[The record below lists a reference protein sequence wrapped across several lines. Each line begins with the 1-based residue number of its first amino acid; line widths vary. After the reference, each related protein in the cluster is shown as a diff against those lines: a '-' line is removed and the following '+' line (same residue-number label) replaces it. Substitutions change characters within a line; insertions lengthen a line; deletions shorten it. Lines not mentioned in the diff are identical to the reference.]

1 MPINNIH
8 ARVQTAFIQPQE
20 ARNLSGAAADN
31 FQKVLNDNTDPARQ
45 TEKRQES
52 KIIKLGVID
61 KNTPTVSNLLHKNKK
76 FKDET
81 WNIIFS
87 AANRGKHFKEI
98 RAGSEVTLNL
108 SNNEINWHRP
118 SRKPVIPTSAW
129 KEQKLTADGLVIV
142 GRISRE
148 NPTVSNLLRR
158 NKIYHDEAWNII
170 LSGINSDKPFNSIR
184 PGTTIAINPQTFE
197 LSFIRH
203 PLHTI
208 ATKTISSAAQE
219 HLSTAVNNFFVSNK
233 NISQK
238 LVDEI
243 RPYIGRPYSE
253 IDCYGLVVRGLKGL
267 GVQYGG
273 TGGLREALEKM
284 ALAQGKPLNS
294 YQNGEGL
301 IRAAGKTTFVKTF
314 NHIQHPERLAEQTF
328 SGLKNSLRQGMILSF
343 STPSRGHTGV
353 VARDNGEWSYLN
365 SGLIDHQ
372 LDQKSRART
381 SMRVGEESLE
391 KEIDNWFKLAKNNN
405 EPLEINLG
413 MLDKNKL
420 NNFRSHHTEV
430 NHRLF

>member
-8 ARVQTAFIQPQE
+8 ARIQTAFIQPQKT
-20 ARNLSGAAADN
+20 RNVPGAAADN
-31 FQKVLNDNTDPARQ
+31 FQKVLNGNTDQTRQ
-45 TEKRQES
+45 INKKEENQ
-52 KIIKLGVID
+52 IVKLGVID
-61 KNTPTVSNLLHKNKK
+61 KNTPTISNLLHQNKR

-87 AANRGKHFKEI
+87 ATNRGKHFRDI

-108 SNNEINWHRP
+108 SNNEISWHRP
-118 SRKPVIPTSAW
+118 SRKPVIPASAW
-129 KEQKLTADGLVIV
+129 KEQKLTANGLVII
-142 GRISRE
+142 GKISRE
-148 NPTVSNLLRR
+148 TPTVSNLLRR
-158 NKIYHDEAWNII
+158 SKIYHDEAWNII
-170 LSGINSDKPFNSIR
+170 LSNINSDKPFNTIR

-203 PLHTI
+203 PLHS
-208 ATKTISSAAQE
+208 AANNTISSAAQE
-219 HLSTAVNNFFVSNK
+219 HLSTAVNNFFASNK

-253 IDCYGLVVRGLKGL
+253 INCYGLVVRGLKGL

-273 TGGLREALEKM
+273 AGGLREALEKM
-284 ALAQGKPLNS
+284 ARAQGKPLNS

-301 IRAAGKTTFVKTF
+301 IKAAGKTTFVKTF

-328 SGLKNSLRQGMILSF
+328 NGLEKSLRQGMILSF

-372 LDQKSRART
+372 LDQGRT

-391 KEIDNWFKLAKNNN
+391 KEIDNWFKLAKNSN

-420 NNFRSHHTEV
+420 NNFRPRNSQV
-430 NHRLF
+430 SRQIF

>member
-8 ARVQTAFIQPQE
+8 AEIQTAFVQPQE
-20 ARNLSGAAADN
+20 AQNTPGAAANN
-31 FQKVLNDNTDPARQ
+31 FQKILNDNTDLARQ
-45 TEKRQES
+45 TDKKEKNP
-52 KIIKLGVID
+52 IIKLGVID
-61 KNTPTVSNLLHKNKK
+61 KNTPTISNLLHQNKR

-108 SNNEINWHRP
+108 SNNEISWHRP
-118 SRKPVIPTSAW
+118 SRKPIIPASVW
-129 KEQKLTADGLVIV
+129 NDQKLTADGLVVV
-142 GRISRE
+142 GKISRE
-148 NPTVSNLLRR
+148 TPTVSNLLRR
-158 NKIYHDEAWNII
+158 SKIYHDEAWNII
-170 LSGINSDKPFNSIR
+170 LSNINSDKPFNTIR

-203 PLHTI
+203 PLQSV
-208 ATKTISSAAQE
+208 ANNTISSAAQE
-219 HLSTAVNNFFVSNK
+219 HLSTAANNFFANNK

-253 IDCYGLVVRGLKGL
+253 INCYGLVVRGLKGL

-273 TGGLREALEKM
+273 AGGLRETLEKM
-284 ALAQGKPLNS
+284 AMEQGRPLNS

-301 IRAAGKTTFVKTF
+301 IKAAGKTTFVKTF

-328 SGLKNSLRQGMILSF
+328 SGLEKSLRQGMILSF

-372 LDQKSRART
+372 LDHGRT

-420 NNFRSHHTEV
+420 NNFCPRNSQV
-430 NHRLF
+430 SRQIF

>member
-8 ARVQTAFIQPQE
+8 AGIQTAFIQPQK
-20 ARNLSGAAADN
+20 ASNLPDATADN

-45 TEKRQES
+45 IDKKQENQ
-52 KIIKLGVID
+52 IIKLGIINKD
-61 KNTPTVSNLLHKNKK
+61 TPTISNLLHKNKR

-98 RAGSEVTLNL
+98 RTGSEVTLNL
-108 SNNEINWHRP
+108 SNNEISWHRP
-118 SRKPVIPTSAW
+118 SRKPVIPASAW
-129 KEQKLTADGLVIV
+129 KEQRLTADGLVIV
-142 GRISRE
+142 GKISRE
-148 NPTVSNLLRR
+148 TPTVSNLLRR
-158 NKIYHDEAWNII
+158 SNIYHDEAWNII
-170 LSGINSDKPFNSIR
+170 LSGINSNKPFNTIR

-197 LSFIRH
+197 LSFIRR
-203 PLHTI
+203 PLHST
-208 ATKTISSAAQE
+208 ANKTISSAAQE
-219 HLSTAVNNFFVSNK
+219 HLSTVVNNFFASNK

-273 TGGLREALEKM
+273 AGGLREALEKM
-284 ALAQGKPLNS
+284 AMAQGKPLNS

-301 IRAAGKTTFVKTF
+301 IKAAGKTTFVKTF
-314 NHIQHPERLAEQTF
+314 NHIKHPERLAEQTF
-328 SGLKNSLRQGMILSF
+328 SGLEKSLRQGMILSF

-353 VARDNGEWSYLN
+353 VAKDNGEWSYLN

-372 LDQKSRART
+372 LDQGRT

-420 NNFRSHHTEV
+420 NNFRSHQAEV